1 MISGIFVARRQ
12 SVIDSRTGSAW
23 TSWSDL
29 ALIQKLCWLGLVAT
43 LVLSTGCAGHSAK
56 TLEARAALDR
66 NNPENARDLLN
77 KELKVKGV
85 SEIPAKEKKGTPLLV
100 LDRSAISQSLRD
112 YKASSSDLQ
121 YADKKVEMLDMSR
134 TAVADIGKYLFSD
147 DTGPYKA
154 PPYEKVMINTVNMQN
169 YLAAHDMN
177 GARVEARR
185 MSIIQDYL
193 KDNKNPAIALNAPGS
208 YLAGFVFE
216 RSGRADI
223 ALRYYDEALALVD
236 FQTLAEPVLR
246 LSAQSAYS
254 TDSLRKYIEI
264 QKAKLAGTTT
274 PPAGT
279 TTAPAVATTP
289 PAGTTTASAVATTPP
304 ADDEQWG
311 DVLIMINYGRIPA
324 KVARRIPIGLALTFA
339 TAFMSAASTSTANR
353 LAAQGLVTWVNFPDM
368 EESKRTLS
376 VPEARVDG
384 LSIALE
390 GAAAIDLAARNV
402 YEQEKGRI
410 MAAAITRLIARVV
423 AGEAAGA
430 AARAASNDNVVG
442 ALVSVATQATLVAAD
457 TPDTRSWSMLPAR
470 MAVARLR
477 LPPGEH
483 TLEWKVQGTMYKET
497 FVLDPGGWHAGLMT
511 VLR

>member
-1 MISGIFVARRQ
+1 MISGIFVARTR
-12 SVIDSRTGSAW
+12 SVIDSRSGSAW
-23 TSWSDL
+23 TSLSL
-29 ALIQKLCWLGLVAT
+29 ALSQKLCGLGLIAT

-56 TLEARAALDR
+56 TLEARAALDN
-66 NNPENARDLLN
+66 NNPENARNLLN
-77 KELKVKGV
+77 KELKVKGAN
-85 SEIPAKEKKGTPLLV
+85 EIPVKEKKGTPLLV
-100 LDRSAISQSLRD
+100 LDRGAISQSLRD
-112 YKASSSDLQ
+112 YESSSSDLQ

-134 TAVADIGKYLFSD
+134 TAVDDIGKYLFSD

-193 KDNKNPAIALNAPGS
+193 KENKNPAIALNAPGS

-223 ALRYYDEALALVD
+223 ALRYYDEAIALVD
-236 FQTLAEPVLR
+236 FQTLAEPIIR

-254 TDSLRKYIEI
+254 SDRLRKYIET
-264 QKAKLAGTTT
+264 QKAKGGASLT
-274 PPAGT
+274 PSSADATPAPAG
-279 TTAPAVATTP
+279 
-289 PAGTTTASAVATTPP
+289 
-304 ADDEQWG
+304 DEQWG

-339 TAFMSAASTSTANR
+339 TAFMSAASTTTANR

-376 VPEARVDG
+376 VPEAHVDG
-384 LSIALE
+384 LSIVLE

-410 MAAAITRLIARVV
+410 IAAAITRMIARVV

-430 AARAASNDNVVG
+430 AARAASNDSVVG

-483 TLEWKVQGTMYKET
+483 TLEWKVQGTVHKET